1 MPPQPI
7 LLYRRRWTLVFQ
19 VPFVL
24 LMAICLAFSLYWA
37 SVSNDRLLTALC
49 LCAAFVSFCVGG
61 TLGRSAL
68 EAYREQD
75 PAIVIDATGITDLR
89 QDDPHTVPWEAM
101 ERVHLD
107 DYEGVI
113 LVKLR
118 PGHKDSALG
127 VIIKT
132 LKRWQQRGDVV
143 FALGGLAHD
152 PRQIQTALKA
162 FHAAAATKPRTR
174 LS

>member
-1 MPPQPI
+1 MTAAVSSVPRRI
-7 LLYRRRWTLVFQ
+7 ASGVGSLLIAVVLLVGVPVLLWQLAGWPLPTQ
-19 VPFVL
+19 VPTPEQFGHAL
-24 LMAICLAFSLYWA
+24 SRS
-37 SVSNDRLLTALC
+37 SVSD
-49 LCAAFVSFCVGG
+49 
-61 TLGRSAL
+61 
-68 EAYREQD
+68 
-75 PAIVIDATGITDLR
+75 
-89 QDDPHTVPWEAM
+89 
-101 ERVHLD
+101 
-107 DYEGVI
+107 
-113 LVKLR
+113 
-118 PGHKDSALG
+118 G

>member
-24 LMAICLAFSLYWA
+24 LMAICLAFSLYGA
-37 SVSNDRLLTALC
+37 LASNDRLFTALC

-75 PAIVIDATGITDLR
+75 RAIVIDATGITDLR

-152 PRQIQTALKA
+152 PRQIQTTLKA
-162 FHAAAATKPRTR
+162 FHAAAASKPRTR

>member
-1 MPPQPI
+1 M
-7 LLYRRRWTLVFQ
+7 
-19 VPFVL
+19 
-24 LMAICLAFSLYWA
+24 
-37 SVSNDRLLTALC
+37 
-49 LCAAFVSFCVGG
+49 
-61 TLGRSAL
+61 
-68 EAYREQD
+68 
-75 PAIVIDATGITDLR
+75 
-89 QDDPHTVPWEAM
+89 
-101 ERVHLD
+101 HLD

>member
-1 MPPQPI
+1 
-7 LLYRRRWTLVFQ
+7 
-19 VPFVL
+19 
-24 LMAICLAFSLYWA
+24 
-37 SVSNDRLLTALC
+37 
-49 LCAAFVSFCVGG
+49 
-61 TLGRSAL
+61 
-68 EAYREQD
+68 
-75 PAIVIDATGITDLR
+75 
-89 QDDPHTVPWEAM
+89 M

-162 FHAAAATKPRTR
+162 FQRGSRPPSPVQGCHDLYALSHAMFYGAMPSGPPITHSHQEIP
-174 LS
+174 